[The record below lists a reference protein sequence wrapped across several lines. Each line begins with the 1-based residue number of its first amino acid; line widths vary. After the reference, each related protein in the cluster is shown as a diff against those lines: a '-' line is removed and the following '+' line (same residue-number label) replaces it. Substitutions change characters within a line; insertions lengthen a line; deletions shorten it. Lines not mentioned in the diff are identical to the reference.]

1 MNNKAAHSPNVTY
14 GSQQPIQPQTVAQ
27 NPCGINTPHQLHK
40 ATLEQATYHIAE
52 VIAKHRWL
60 RSKAASI
67 LEDMRQPMNL
77 QTNFSTLEA
86 VGLHSPR
93 WYATQLMRAYM
104 HTHSTYAVR
113 QRIEQLY
120 KVML

>member
-1 MNNKAAHSPNVTY
+1 M
-14 GSQQPIQPQTVAQ
+14 QAQ
-27 NPCGINTPHQLHK
+27 KH
-40 ATLEQATYHIAE
+40 LEL
-52 VIAKHRWL
+52 VLGKHPWL

-93 WYATQLMRAYM
+93 WYSVQLMRAYM
-104 HTHSTYAVR
+104 HTHSTQAVR

-120 KVML
+120 EVML

>member
-14 GSQQPIQPQTVAQ
+14 GSQRPIQPQAVAQ
-27 NPCGINTPHQLHK
+27 NPCGIDTPHKLHK

-52 VIAKHRWL
+52 VIAKHPWL

-67 LEDMRQPMNL
+67 LEQMQL
-77 QTNFSTLEA
+77 QACMLYLPDLTDPRE
-86 VGLHSPR
+86 HSAK
-93 WYATQLMRAYM
+93 WYSVQLMRAYM
-104 HTHSTYAVR
+104 HTHSTQAVR

-120 KVML
+120 EVML